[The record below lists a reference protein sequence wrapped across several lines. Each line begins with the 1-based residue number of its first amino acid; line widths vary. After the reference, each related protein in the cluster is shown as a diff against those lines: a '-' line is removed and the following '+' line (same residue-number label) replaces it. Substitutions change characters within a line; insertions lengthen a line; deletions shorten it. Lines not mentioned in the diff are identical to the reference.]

1 MLCYRS
7 KPLRQFFRRVTMKL
21 IIIIKCRAIGVSS
34 QGSHLA
40 RLPLTRAMCSCL
52 DYTMRPTLFRC
63 FHQMCELSLRLFLLI
78 IWSKTLVYL
87 RLISHI
93 SLWFLS
99 ASGRTATMVFYL
111 LIHGILCIFLRKPH
125 FRCQWMFPSLCSYC
139 SNKNRFQTSVLSP

>member
-1 MLCYRS
+1 
-7 KPLRQFFRRVTMKL
+7 MKL
-21 IIIIKCRAIGVSS
+21 IIIIKCRAIVVSS
-34 QGSHLA
+34 QDSHLA

-52 DYTMRPTLFRC
+52 YYTIHPTQLNIYLFVASPSLSRC

-78 IWSKTLVYL
+78 KWSKTLVYL

-125 FRCQWMFPSLCSYC
+125 FRCQWMFPSLCCYC

>member
-52 DYTMRPTLFRC
+52 YYTIHPTQLNIYLFVAFPSLSRC
-63 FHQMCELSLRLFLLI
+63 FPQMWELPLRLFLLI
-78 IWSKTLVYL
+78 KWSKTLVYL

-99 ASGRTATMVFYL
+99 ASGRTATMVFLSAYPRYSL
-111 LIHGILCIFLRKPH
+111 H
-125 FRCQWMFPSLCSYC
+125 FP
-139 SNKNRFQTSVLSP
+139 